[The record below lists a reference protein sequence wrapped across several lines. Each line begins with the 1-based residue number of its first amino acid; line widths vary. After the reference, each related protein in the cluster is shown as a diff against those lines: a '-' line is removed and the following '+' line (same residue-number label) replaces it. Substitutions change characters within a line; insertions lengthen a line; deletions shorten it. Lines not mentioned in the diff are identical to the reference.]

1 MKIKEAYKLALT
13 DRERYIEHGELLGGG
28 IMHL

>member
-13 DRERYIEHGELLGGG
+13 DRERYIEHGDLGRG